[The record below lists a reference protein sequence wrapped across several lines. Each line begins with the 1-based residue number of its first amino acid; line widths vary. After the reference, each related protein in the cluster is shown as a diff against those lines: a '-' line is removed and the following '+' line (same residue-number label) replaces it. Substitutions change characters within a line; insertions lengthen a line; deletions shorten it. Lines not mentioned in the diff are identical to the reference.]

1 MWLESQKVIQLSAR
15 EAAEFEVGLAKEV
28 VELCRA
34 SGVQPTKFGMDV
46 SGDGGRVAQ
55 AIIREWLKY
64 DSSGHSI
71 ALISSMGK
79 PTERMAAEV
88 DKRPCKD
95 VYDRL
100 VSEYYYSC
108 YHAFKSRTLFGVN
121 PSSELAREL
130 CLRRYTIK
138 NKKIS
143 IETKDDLK
151 GRTGYSPDLSDSLIY
166 ALEMAR
172 RSGLVFIGTDKAVP
186 TNRFWA
192 RDEKLIAELQ
202 DDSYSSDENGDW

>member
-1 MWLESQKVIQLSAR
+1 
-15 EAAEFEVGLAKEV
+15 
-28 VELCRA
+28 
-34 SGVQPTKFGMDV
+34 MDV

-108 YHAFKSRTLFGVN
+108 YHAFKSRVIYGID
-121 PSSELAREL
+121 PASELAREL

-138 NKKIS
+138 SKKIS
-143 IETKDDLK
+143 IETKHELK
-151 GRTGYSPDLSDSLIY
+151 GRTGYSPDCSDSLIY
-166 ALEMAR
+166 CLEMAR
-172 RSGLVFIGTDKAVP
+172 RFGLVFIGNDKAVP

-192 RDEKLIAELQ
+192 RDEKPVESIM
-202 DDSYSSDENGDW
+202 DDDYSTDDWGED